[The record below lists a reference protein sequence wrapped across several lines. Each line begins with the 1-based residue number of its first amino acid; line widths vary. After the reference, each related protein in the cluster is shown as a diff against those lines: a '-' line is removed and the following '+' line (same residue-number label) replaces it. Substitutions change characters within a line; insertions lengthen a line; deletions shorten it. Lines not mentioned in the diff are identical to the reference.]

1 MSEKRIPLMAA
12 NWKMH
17 KTLAETKEFFN
28 AFIPKIKDLN
38 DRDILIAPP
47 FTALALSKK
56 LTEDSL
62 IILCAQNMHWEEKGA
77 FTGEIS
83 PLMIKEIGINWVIL
97 GHSERRHIFK
107 ENDEVIA
114 AKVSCALAHEMNPI
128 LCIGEKLE
136 ERELGKTEDVL
147 EVQLESVF
155 GTLSQELAQKMT
167 VAYEPVWAI
176 GTGKTATPEIAQETH
191 LFIRSWLSN
200 WFDSSIAQK
209 VRILYGG
216 SVKPENVESLMAQ
229 PDIDGVLVGGASLD
243 PDKFSQIAGCKITK

>member
-1 MSEKRIPLMAA
+1 MSEKRRPLMAA

-28 AFIPKIKDLN
+28 SFLPKVKGLD

-56 LTEDSL
+56 LTDNSN
-62 IILCAQNMHWEEKGA
+62 IILAAQNMHWEEKGA

-83 PLMIKEIGINWVIL
+83 PLMIKEIDINWVIL
-97 GHSERRHIFK
+97 GHSERRHIFG

-114 AKVSCALAHEMNPI
+114 AKVASALAHDLNPI

-136 ERELGKTEDVL
+136 ERELGKTEDIL
-147 EVQLESVF
+147 KVQLESVF

-167 VAYEPVWAI
+167 IAYEPVWAI
-176 GTGKTATPEIAQETH
+176 GTGKTATPEIAQEAH
-191 LFIRSWLSN
+191 SFIRSWLSN
-200 WFDSSIAQK
+200 WFDSTIAQK

-229 PDIDGVLVGGASLD
+229 KDIDGVLVGGASLD
-243 PDKFSQIAGCKITK
+243 PEKFSQIAGCKITK

>member
-1 MSEKRIPLMAA
+1 MSEKRTPLMAA

-28 AFIPKIKDLN
+28 SFLPKVENLD

-56 LTEDSL
+56 LTESSSV
-62 IILCAQNMHWEEKGA
+62 ILCAQNMHWEEKGA

-97 GHSERRHIFK
+97 GHSERRHIFG
-107 ENDEVIA
+107 ENNEVIA
-114 AKVSCALAHEMNPI
+114 AKVSSALAHEINPI

-136 ERELGKTEDVL
+136 ERELGQTEDVL
-147 EVQLESVF
+147 KVQLESVF
-155 GTLSQELAQKMT
+155 GTLSQELAKKMT
-167 VAYEPVWAI
+167 IAYEPVWAI
-176 GTGKTATPEIAQETH
+176 GTGKTATPDIAQQAH
-191 LFIRSWLSN
+191 AFIRSWLSN

-243 PDKFSQIAGCKITK
+243 PEKFSRIAGCKIIN